1 MIKLP
6 QSGDAVKIIDKTH
19 FMFGKQGIVQ
29 KREYDK
35 CGLVSVKFTDGL
47 KRFMLPNELEVE
59 PWPTQTASHSYRP
72 TSSSCK
78 SCSSRAT

>member
-6 QSGDAVKIIDKTH
+6 KSGDAVRIIDKTH

-29 KREYDK
+29 KHQYDK

-47 KRFMLPNELEVE
+47 KRFMLP
-59 PWPTQTASHSYRP
+59 Q
-72 TSSSCK
+72 
-78 SCSSRAT
+78 

>member
-6 QSGDAVKIIDKTH
+6 QAGDVVKIIDKTH

-35 CGLVSVKFTDGL
+35 CGLVSVKFADGL
-47 KRFMLPNELEVE
+47 KRFMLPQELEVVNV
-59 PWPTQTASHSYRP
+59 
-72 TSSSCK
+72 
-78 SCSSRAT
+78 

>member
-29 KREYDK
+29 EREYDK
-35 CGLVSVKFTDGL
+35 CGLIRVKFTEGL
-47 KRFMLPNELEVE
+47 DKFMLPHEFF
-59 PWPTQTASHSYRP
+59 
-72 TSSSCK
+72 
-78 SCSSRAT
+78 

>member
-6 QSGDAVKIIDKTH
+6 QPGDAVRIIDKTH

-35 CGLVSVKFTDGL
+35 WGLVSVKFTDGL
-47 KRFMLPNELEVE
+47 KRFMLPNELEVLNV
-59 PWPTQTASHSYRP
+59 
-72 TSSSCK
+72 
-78 SCSSRAT
+78 

>member
-29 KREYDK
+29 NEYDK

-47 KRFMLPNELEVE
+47 KRFMLPHQLEVVNV
-59 PWPTQTASHSYRP
+59 
-72 TSSSCK
+72 
-78 SCSSRAT
+78 

>member
-6 QSGDAVKIIDKTH
+6 QSGDAVRIIDKTH

-47 KRFMLPNELEVE
+47 KLFMLPHELEVI
-59 PWPTQTASHSYRP
+59 SV
-72 TSSSCK
+72 
-78 SCSSRAT
+78 

>member
-19 FMFGKQGIVQ
+19 FMHGKQGIVQ
-29 KREYDK
+29 KHEYDK

-47 KRFMLPNELEVE
+47 NRFMLPHELEVVNV
-59 PWPTQTASHSYRP
+59 
-72 TSSSCK
+72 
-78 SCSSRAT
+78 

>member
-6 QSGDAVKIIDKTH
+6 QSGDAVRIIDKSH

-35 CGLVSVKFTDGL
+35 CGLIQVKFTDGL
-47 KRFMLPNELEVE
+47 DKFMLPQELEVVNV
-59 PWPTQTASHSYRP
+59 
-72 TSSSCK
+72 
-78 SCSSRAT
+78 

>member
-29 KREYDK
+29 DSEYDK
-35 CGLVSVKFTDGL
+35 CGLISVKFTDGL
-47 KRFMLPNELEVE
+47 KRFMLLQELEVVNV
-59 PWPTQTASHSYRP
+59 
-72 TSSSCK
+72 
-78 SCSSRAT
+78 

>member
-35 CGLVSVKFTDGL
+35 CGLVSVKFPGGL
-47 KRFMLPNELEVE
+47 KRFMLPHELEVVNV
-59 PWPTQTASHSYRP
+59 
-72 TSSSCK
+72 
-78 SCSSRAT
+78 

>member
-6 QSGDAVKIIDKTH
+6 QSGDDVKIIDKTH

-47 KRFMLPNELEVE
+47 KRFMLPHELEVVNV
-59 PWPTQTASHSYRP
+59 
-72 TSSSCK
+72 
-78 SCSSRAT
+78 

>member
-35 CGLVSVKFTDGL
+35 CGFVSVKFTDGL
-47 KRFMLPNELEVE
+47 KRFMLPQELEVVNV
-59 PWPTQTASHSYRP
+59 
-72 TSSSCK
+72 
-78 SCSSRAT
+78 

>member
-6 QSGDAVKIIDKTH
+6 QSGDAVRIIDKTH

-47 KRFMLPNELEVE
+47 KLFMLPHELDVLNV
-59 PWPTQTASHSYRP
+59 
-72 TSSSCK
+72 
-78 SCSSRAT
+78 

>member
-29 KREYDK
+29 EREYDK
-35 CGLVSVKFTDGL
+35 FGLIRVKFTEGL
-47 KRFMLPNELEVE
+47 DKFMLPQELEVV
-59 PWPTQTASHSYRP
+59 
-72 TSSSCK
+72 K
-78 SCSSRAT
+78 

>member
-6 QSGDAVKIIDKTH
+6 QLGDAVKIIDKTH

-29 KREYDK
+29 KREYDE

-47 KRFMLPNELEVE
+47 KRFMLPHELEVVNV
-59 PWPTQTASHSYRP
+59 
-72 TSSSCK
+72 
-78 SCSSRAT
+78 

>member
-6 QSGDAVKIIDKTH
+6 QSGDAVRIIDKSH

-35 CGLVSVKFTDGL
+35 CGLVSVKFTDGS
-47 KRFMLPNELEVE
+47 KRFMLPQELEVI
-59 PWPTQTASHSYRP
+59 SV
-72 TSSSCK
+72 
-78 SCSSRAT
+78 

>member
-29 KREYDK
+29 NREYDK
-35 CGLVSVKFTDGL
+35 WGLISVKFTDGL
-47 KRFMLPNELEVE
+47 KRFMLPHELEVLDV
-59 PWPTQTASHSYRP
+59 
-72 TSSSCK
+72 
-78 SCSSRAT
+78 

>member
-19 FMFGKQGIVQ
+19 FMHGKQSIVH

-35 CGLVSVKFTDGL
+35 CGLIRVKFTEGL
-47 KRFMLPNELEVE
+47 DKFMLPNELEVLNV
-59 PWPTQTASHSYRP
+59 
-72 TSSSCK
+72 
-78 SCSSRAT
+78 

>member
-47 KRFMLPNELEVE
+47 KRFMLPQELDVVNV
-59 PWPTQTASHSYRP
+59 
-72 TSSSCK
+72 
-78 SCSSRAT
+78 

>member
-29 KREYDK
+29 KREHDK
-35 CGLVSVKFTDGL
+35 CGLIQVKFTDGL
-47 KRFMLPNELEVE
+47 DKFMLPQELEVVNV
-59 PWPTQTASHSYRP
+59 
-72 TSSSCK
+72 
-78 SCSSRAT
+78 